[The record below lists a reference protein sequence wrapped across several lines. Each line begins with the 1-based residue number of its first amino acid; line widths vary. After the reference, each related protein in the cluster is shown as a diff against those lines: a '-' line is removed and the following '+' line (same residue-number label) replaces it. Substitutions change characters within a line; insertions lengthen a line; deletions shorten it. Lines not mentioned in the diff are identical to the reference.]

1 MGQLGVL
8 ISQQDATIADKYTKA
23 ICSMDCGRQHAAAIL
38 RKAKPVDKKWSVG
51 DLALY
56 QIRQSAR
63 APDEEWSGPA
73 RVIRFDSIVVWLQHN
88 TLPVT

>member
-8 ISQQDATIADKYTKA
+8 ISHQDATIADKCTKA
-23 ICSMDCGRQHAAAIL
+23 ICSRDCGRTHAAAML
-38 RKAKPVDKKWSVG
+38 RKAKRLDKKWSVG

-63 APDEEWSGPA
+63 VPGEEWSGPA
-73 RVIRFDSIVVWLQHN
+73 RVIGFGSNAVW
-88 TLPVT
+88 